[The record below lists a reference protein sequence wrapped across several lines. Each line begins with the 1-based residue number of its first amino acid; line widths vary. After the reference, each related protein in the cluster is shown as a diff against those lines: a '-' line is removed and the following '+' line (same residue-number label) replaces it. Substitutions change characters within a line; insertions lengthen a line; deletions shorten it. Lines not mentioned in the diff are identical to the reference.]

1 MSLKNTALAASLAL
15 ALVGLTPSL
24 AAAEQW
30 GVGQPRGDLGRQV
43 LAANDGW
50 AWAEGGTTGGAAAS
64 AANVYHVS
72 TWPEFQAALGGAGN
86 AARTNTEPRIIY
98 VHGELNAFET
108 ADGTLSTC
116 ETFELATGFSQAAY
130 IETFDPS
137 GPWGW
142 NDPAGELVTLQ
153 AAAANAQAIQTQQH
167 IGSNK
172 TIIGVG
178 EDARIVGANLRIR
191 DADNVIVRNLTV
203 SDSTDCFPE
212 WDPGD
217 GETGNWNSR
226 YDNISVWT
234 STHVWIDH
242 NTLDSGTMP
251 PDQLREV
258 YGRPYEVHDGL
269 LDITHS
275 SDLVTVSYNRFEAHD
290 KTMLIGSSDGRTA
303 DRGTLRVTIHHNLW
317 TDIGQRAP
325 RVRYGQV
332 DVYNNYYVQTSDAD
346 WFEYFWGLGRESQ
359 LYAEN
364 NYIALAP
371 GNEAASVVRVFGG
384 TAMTEIG
391 TRVNKAKVSVVD
403 AYNAANPANPIG
415 NDAGWTPQYR
425 LRVDPTMSVP
435 QRVQHQAG
443 AGVLR

>member
-1 MSLKNTALAASLAL
+1 MSLTKKTVIAGLAL
-15 ALVGLTPSL
+15 TLVGLTPTV
-24 AAAEQW
+24 ATAEQR
-30 GVGQPRGDLGRQV
+30 GVGQPRSDLGRQV

-50 AWAEGGTTGGAAAS
+50 ASAEGGTTGGAAAP
-64 AANVYHVS
+64 AENVYHVS
-72 TWPEFQAALGGAGN
+72 TWPEFQAALGGPGN
-86 AARTNTEPRIIY
+86 AGRTNTEARIIY
-98 VHGELNAFET
+98 VHGELNAYET
-108 ADGTLSTC
+108 ADGTLATC
-116 ETFELATGFSQAAY
+116 STFEDATGFSQAAY
-130 IETFDPS
+130 IEAFDPA

-142 NDPAGELVTLQ
+142 TDPAGELVTLQ
-153 AAAANAQAIQTQQH
+153 AAAANAQALQTQQH

-178 EDARIVGANLRIR
+178 DDARIVGANLRIR

-217 GETGNWNSR
+217 GQTGNWNSR

-234 STHVWIDH
+234 STHVWVDH
-242 NTLDSGTMP
+242 TTLDSGTMP
-251 PDQLREV
+251 PDALGTV

-290 KTMLIGSSDGRTA
+290 KTMLIGSSDSRTA
-303 DRGTLRVTIHHNLW
+303 DRGTLRVTIHHNRW

-332 DVYNNYYVQTSDAD
+332 DVYNNHYVQTTGQD
-346 WFEYFWGLGRESQ
+346 WYAYFWGLGRESQ

-364 NYIALAP
+364 NYIELAP
-371 GNEAASVVRVFGG
+371 GTDAASVVRVFGG

-391 TRVNKAKVSVVD
+391 TRVNRRRVSVVD
-403 AYNAANPANPIG
+403 AYNAANPSAPIG
-415 NDAGWTPQYR
+415 SDAGWTPQYR
-425 LRVDPTMSVP
+425 LRVDPTMAVP
-435 QRVQHQAG
+435 RRVEREAG
-443 AGVLR
+443 AGVLG

>member
-1 MSLKNTALAASLAL
+1 MSWTKTMTIASLAL
-15 ALVGLTPSL
+15 ALVGMTPGV

-30 GVGQPRGDLGRQV
+30 GIGQPRGDLGRQV
-43 LAANDGW
+43 LAENDGW
-50 AWAEGGTTGGAAAS
+50 ASAGGGTTGGAAAS
-64 AANVYHVS
+64 EANVYHVS
-72 TWPEFQAALGGAGN
+72 SWPEFQAALGGPGN
-86 AARTNTEPRIIY
+86 AGRTNTEPRIIY
-98 VHGELNAFET
+98 VHGELNAFEQ
-108 ADGTLSTC
+108 ADGTLATC
-116 ETFELATGFSQAAY
+116 ATFEQQTGFSQTAY

-153 AAAANAQAIQTQQH
+153 AAAATAQARQTQQH

-178 EDARIVGANLRIR
+178 DDARIVGANLRIR

-203 SDSTDCFPE
+203 SDATDCFPE

-217 GETGNWNSR
+217 TASGNWNSR
-226 YDNISVWT
+226 YDNISIWT

-242 NTLDSGTMP
+242 NTLDSGSMP
-251 PDQLREV
+251 PDQLAEV

-275 SDLVTVSYNRFEAHD
+275 SDLVTVSYNRFDAHD

-303 DRGTLRVTIHHNLW
+303 DRGTLRVTLHHNLW

-325 RVRYGQV
+325 RVRYGRV
-332 DVYNNYYVQTSDAD
+332 DVYNNFYRQTHDAD
-346 WFEYFWGLGRESQ
+346 WYSYYWGVGRESAI
-359 LYAEN
+359 YAEN
-364 NYIALAP
+364 NYIELVGDNSP
-371 GNEAASVVRVFGG
+371 DSVIAKWGG
-384 TAMTEIG
+384 QAMTEIG
-391 TRVNKAKVSVVD
+391 TRVNKRQVSVLD
-403 AYNAANPANPIG
+403 AYNAAHPEDPIG
-415 NDAGWTPQYR
+415 TDAGWTPTYR

-435 QRVQHQAG
+435 QRVLHQAG